1 MIKPAPGRLLVRPK
15 KYESKSGIIIPDS
28 VSEESKLGVVID
40 PGTYEH
46 AKAGDILIFAKWGH
60 DILEIGSE
68 KYYLVSDKGVL
79 GTYEA
84 D

>member
-1 MIKPAPGRLLVRPK
+1 MIRPAPGRLLVKPK
-15 KYESKSGIIIPDS
+15 KVESKAGIIIPES
-28 VSEESKLGVVID
+28 VSEEAKLGIIVD

-60 DILEIGSE
+60 DIIEIEGE

-84 D
+84 S